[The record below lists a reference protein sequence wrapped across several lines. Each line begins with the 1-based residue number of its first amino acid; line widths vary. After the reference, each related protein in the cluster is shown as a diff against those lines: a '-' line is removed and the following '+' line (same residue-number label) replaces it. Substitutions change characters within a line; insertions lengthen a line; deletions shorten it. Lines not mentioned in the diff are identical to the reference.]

1 MRLSMAVRVAI
12 YTVLVFLATAI
23 LAVET
28 PATGGYFDL
37 GEAAIYAIAAFTP
50 PLATAIAA
58 GIGSAM
64 ADLALGYWYFAP
76 ATLAIK
82 FTEGY
87 VVSRLIEIVKRR
99 QSPPLWLRV
108 ATPVIAGGIACVV
121 ATLSLGRGGLGLELS
136 WVPIQI
142 AGVKIVD
149 IPSVT
154 LDLPPMLWAVI
165 AGLIAGLGVA
175 IAVVSRARPYVLPM
189 AVGGMIMVTGYFLYE
204 YFVSNPLILGRSPIG
219 ALYEVPVNVGQFAAG
234 ILIAYAVINFVERA
248 RGRGPEPLSER
259 R

>member
-1 MRLSMAVRVAI
+1 MRLSTAVRIAI

-50 PLATAIAA
+50 PIATAIAA

-76 ATLAIK
+76 ATLVIK

-87 VVSRLIEIVKRR
+87 VVSRLIGVVRGRR
-99 QSPPLWLRV
+99 DPPLWLRI
-108 ATPVIAGGIACVV
+108 ATPLIAGGMAAVV
-121 ATLSLGRGGLGLELS
+121 ATLSLGYGGLGLKLS

-142 AGVKIVD
+142 AGIKIANL
-149 IPSVT
+149 PSLT
-154 LDLPPMLWAVI
+154 LDLPPALWAVI
-165 AGLIAGLGVA
+165 AALIAGLGIT
-175 IAVVSRARPYVLPM
+175 IAFVSRARPYVLPM

-248 RGRGPEPLSER
+248 RGRGSRPLG
-259 R
+259 